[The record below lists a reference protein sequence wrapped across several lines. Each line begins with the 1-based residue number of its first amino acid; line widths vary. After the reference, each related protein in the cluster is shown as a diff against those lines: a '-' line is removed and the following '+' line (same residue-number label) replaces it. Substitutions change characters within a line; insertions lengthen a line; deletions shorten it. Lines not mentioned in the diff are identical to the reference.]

1 MATEVMYEVTYNP
14 PGHIFEQEW
23 SGPYF
28 SHVAAEMVRDG
39 LRTAGFSS
47 NIVVVDMNA

>member
-1 MATEVMYEVTYNP
+1 MATEVMYEVTYEP
-14 PGHIFEQEW
+14 PDCIFEQEW
-23 SGPYF
+23 CGPFF
-28 SHVAAEMVRDG
+28 SYVAAEMLRDG